1 MTTPKPSPAAPV
13 TDRREETELEP
24 LTEAQREFLD
34 DLRVS
39 LIQMK
44 NGDVMPAREACSR
57 SVLSLKRFT
66 RWKSSR
72 RIDSVR

>member
-1 MTTPKPSPAAPV
+1 MTTPKPTPAAPV
-13 TDRREETELEP
+13 TGQRDETELEP

-44 NGDVMPAREACSR
+44 NGDVMPALEALREIEREIELEENGSR
-57 SVLSLKRFT
+57 P
-66 RWKSSR
+66 
-72 RIDSVR
+72 DA

>member
-13 TDRREETELEP
+13 PGQRDETDLEP
-24 LTEAQREFLD
+24 LTEAQREFMD

-44 NGDVMPAREACSR
+44 NGDVMPALEALREIEREIELEENGSR
-57 SVLSLKRFT
+57 P
-66 RWKSSR
+66 
-72 RIDSVR
+72 DA